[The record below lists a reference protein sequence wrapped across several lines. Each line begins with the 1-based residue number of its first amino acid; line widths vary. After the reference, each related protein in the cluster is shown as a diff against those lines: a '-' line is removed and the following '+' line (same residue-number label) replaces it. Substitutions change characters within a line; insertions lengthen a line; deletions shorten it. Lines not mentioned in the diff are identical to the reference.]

1 MIDLTELK
9 DLRNVLAAIPEPSLE
24 LKPAIAR
31 GITESVAYLESDA
44 ALRSIALDPY
54 WPKWDSPWWHMLLL
68 HELGESRQIP
78 SRAAAALATAL
89 DALPLQIFPIHPG
102 DAPPGTD
109 SHRDFACHC
118 ALGCIAPVLAASGVD
133 VARSLPWVSPWF
145 LRYQMADGGLNC
157 DDQAYLRTDECPSS
171 MVGTIAPLEA
181 MLDLAHTAAERAF
194 VTRAA
199 DFLIGRALV
208 HGSSTVHNASERDAA
223 ATWQEPCFPR
233 FYFYDV
239 LRGLAALVRWAAASG
254 AVLPRTAVASAVELL
269 VERCPDG
276 IVHIGRNAHA
286 KKTTILPTADRAPSP
301 RAPAASFALLDAV
314 STIGEPSAALTRQW
328 TTTRQGLVRLIDAG
342 RLV

>member
-1 MIDLTELK
+1 M
-9 DLRNVLAAIPEPSLE
+9 PEPSLA
-24 LKPAIAR
+24 LSPAIAR
-31 GITESVAYLESDA
+31 GITESVAYLGSDA

-68 HELGESRQIP
+68 HELGEAQQIP
-78 SRAAAALATAL
+78 SRAAAALAASL
-89 DALPLQIFPIHPG
+89 DALPLHIFPIHPG

-118 ALGCIAPVLAASGVD
+118 ALGCIVPVLAAGGVD
-133 VARSLPWVSPWF
+133 MARTLPWVSPWF

-157 DDQAYLRTDECPSS
+157 DDQAYLRSGECPSS
-171 MVGTIAPLEA
+171 MVGTIAPFEA
-181 MLDLAHTAAERAF
+181 MLDFGHTAAERAF

-199 DFLIGRALV
+199 EFLIGRALI

-223 ATWQEPCFPR
+223 VAWQQPCFPR

-239 LRGLAALVRWAAASG
+239 LRGLAALVRWAVVSG
-254 AVLPRTAVASAVELL
+254 EVLPRTAVAGAAELL
-269 VERCPDG
+269 LKRCPDG

-286 KKTTILPTADRAPSP
+286 GKTTILPTADRAPSP
-301 RAPAASFALLDAV
+301 RAPAASFALLDAA
-314 STIGEPSAALTRQW
+314 SKIGEPSAALTRQW
-328 TTTRQGLVRLIDAG
+328 TTTRQDLVRLIDAG